1 VDSFQFFESG
11 ELIYSKK
18 MQASTPHAT
27 AIAYPIGTNPTN
39 PSQPSPSLD
48 PNLFSLDQSTFST
61 NDSIDLGNNF
71 FSQLDSMIAAVK
83 VESNALDTMR
93 ERLKEV
99 DNLRSQISSFTKRI
113 IDADQLNLNL
123 KTSLVKQQ
131 EAYNDLKKQKT
142 EIESNAVS
150 LRQELTRTKDA
161 LNKERAARQQMQQEL
176 QTIKEQ
182 YGRLEVLRDNLDRE
196 VKAIPALTE
205 SNEILKNDLANVRK
219 RFKEEKASL
228 TKQIKF
234 LEGQVKDT
242 EGLKGEVR
250 QLAVRLMEISGAQM
264 APSAS
269 SLPTNYGASSA
280 MGRFDPSASV
290 MSLQSY
296 RTTNTQHQQQPTQ
309 THHTT
314 SYTFDEDDDD
324 DDNDNSHADD
334 RSYLGT
340 AENESEYDNASFID
354 DNVSQASLPV
364 NSSIDS
370 LTMPHSGNHHHHHH
384 MSNHSSSNNMMIQPS
399 TKSSSGKKKKVKKP
413 VVTSTQRLSN
423 NSSSHNTPVQ
433 QHLHQGN
440 MQNMMHNSNMMQSS
454 FSLPR
459 I

>member
-1 VDSFQFFESG
+1 
-11 ELIYSKK
+11 
-18 MQASTPHAT
+18 
-27 AIAYPIGTNPTN
+27 
-39 PSQPSPSLD
+39 
-48 PNLFSLDQSTFST
+48 
-61 NDSIDLGNNF
+61 
-71 FSQLDSMIAAVK
+71 
-83 VESNALDTMR
+83 
-93 ERLKEV
+93 
-99 DNLRSQISSFTKRI
+99 
-113 IDADQLNLNL
+113 
-123 KTSLVKQQ
+123 
-131 EAYNDLKKQKT
+131 
-142 EIESNAVS
+142 
-150 LRQELTRTKDA
+150 
-161 LNKERAARQQMQQEL
+161 MQQEL

-354 DNVSQASLPV
+354 DNASQASLPV

-433 QHLHQGN
+433 QHPHQGN